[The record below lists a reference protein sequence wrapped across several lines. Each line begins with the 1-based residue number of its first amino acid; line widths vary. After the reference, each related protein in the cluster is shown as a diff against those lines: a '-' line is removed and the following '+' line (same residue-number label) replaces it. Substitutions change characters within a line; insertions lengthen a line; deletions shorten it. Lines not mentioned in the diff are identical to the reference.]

1 MAGVRYHDWHAKPG
15 YWNDVV
21 RHFDPADLLLDVGCG
36 SAWLAGHFP
45 AYVGVD
51 SHPGAF
57 AEATTTRVVCGDV
70 ARLPVA
76 GGRFDA
82 VVCKDVLEHVADA
95 RPVVREIARVLRPGG
110 RVFVSVPD
118 AQRWVWEDYTHVRP
132 YPRVALRR
140 LLADEGFT
148 VERIGHESVMAG
160 VGIVSRWSP
169 WHRRPWP
176 FRLLAMTRLARRN
189 VWAVARR

>member
-1 MAGVRYHDWHAKPG
+1 MAGVRYRDWHAKPG

-21 RHFDPADLLLDVGCG
+21 RHFDPDDLLLDVGCG
-36 SAWLAGHFP
+36 SAWLADHFTS
-45 AYVGVD
+45 YVGVD
-51 SHPGAF
+51 ADP
-57 AEATTTRVVCGDV
+57 ATAGRVVRGDV

-140 LLADEGFT
+140 LLTDEGLT
-148 VERIGHESVMAG
+148 VERIGHESVVRG
-160 VGIVSRWSP
+160 VGIVSGWSP

-176 FRLLAMTRLARRN
+176 FRLLARTRLARRN